1 MMNKKVTLI
10 LTLFS
15 IFTLV
20 SCDKKE
26 TNKILARSN
35 FKDYLSNKIEIK
47 KDITKEEFN
56 KSFNKNKEKE
66 LSSARLFFKQG
77 IKLSILS
84 NTKNEEGK
92 DIKFDFTQIT
102 YFGFLGDSN
111 KDDFYSY
118 QENISQ
124 ISDKSTNNPGE
135 EISGTFEENYL
146 NKEDKTLIT
155 NTYKN
160 EEFKTQTIN
169 NEQSISSY
177 QNGLSNMINNS
188 INNNRATTD
197 FINNIKD
204 KTYFISKKDEISLK
218 GTVQFTYQ
226 QIIFDCNVTC
236 SFNDKNVITNLIY
249 DGTYE
254 SKESENTYDMHCK
267 LLLNQVIEVDGNID
281 KTIKIKE

>member
-1 MMNKKVTLI
+1 MNKKLTLI

-35 FKDYLSNKIEIK
+35 FEDYLVNKIEKK
-47 KDITKEEFN
+47 KDITEEEFN
-56 KSFNKNKEKE
+56 KAFNENKEKE

-204 KTYFISKKDEISLK
+204 KTYFISKKDKISLK

>member
-1 MMNKKVTLI
+1 MNKKITLI

-47 KDITKEEFN
+47 KDITEDEFN
-56 KSFNKNKEKE
+56 KTFNENKEKE

-77 IKLSILS
+77 VKLSILS
-84 NTKNEEGK
+84 NTKDEEGK

-102 YFGFLGDSN
+102 YLGFLGDSN

-124 ISDKSTNNPGE
+124 ISDKSTNNPSE

-146 NKEDKTLIT
+146 NKKDKTLVT

-169 NEQSISSY
+169 SEQSISSY
-177 QNGLSNMINNS
+177 QSGLSNMINNS
-188 INNNRATTD
+188 VNNNRATAD
-197 FINNIKD
+197 FINSINN

-267 LLLNQVIEVDGNID
+267 FLLNQVIEVDGKID

>member
-1 MMNKKVTLI
+1 MNKKLTLI

-35 FKDYLSNKIEIK
+35 FKDYLVNKIEKK
-47 KDITKEEFN
+47 KDLTEEDFN
-56 KSFNKNKEKE
+56 KAFNENKEKE

-84 NTKNEEGK
+84 NTKDEEGK
-92 DIKFDFTQIT
+92 DVKFDFTQIT
-102 YFGFLGDSN
+102 YLGFLGDSN

-135 EISGTFEENYL
+135 EISGTFEENYI

-160 EEFKTQTIN
+160 EEFKSQSIN

-177 QNGLSNMINNS
+177 QSSLSNMINNS
-188 INNNRATTD
+188 VNNNRATTD
-197 FINNIKD
+197 FINNING

-218 GTVQFTYQ
+218 GTIQFTYQ
-226 QIIFDCNVTC
+226 QIIFDCNVIC